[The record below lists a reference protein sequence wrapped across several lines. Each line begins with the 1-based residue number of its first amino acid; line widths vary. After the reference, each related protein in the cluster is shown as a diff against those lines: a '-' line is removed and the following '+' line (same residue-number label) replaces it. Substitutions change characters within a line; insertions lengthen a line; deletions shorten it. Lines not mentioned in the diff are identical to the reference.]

1 MLYLWIFSPY
11 IVVAEYM
18 QIMMIWPEK
27 EPLDFI
33 TNAEVLQSTSS
44 KFASFSDSAKK
55 REFDFDL
62 VASTE
67 HEETRSPYKH
77 APYLLY
83 NNG

>member
-1 MLYLWIFSPY
+1 MLKQMLKPFARALTVSNWLNEKPYVNASIEAVLSVFSVQAN
-11 IVVAEYM
+11 I
-18 QIMMIWPEK
+18 
-27 EPLDFI
+27 LS

-67 HEETRSPYKH
+67 HEETRSP
-77 APYLLY
+77 
-83 NNG
+83 